1 MCFSYS
7 DSKIFFQLVWVG
19 YGSLWIAFEIVI
31 QNEILHFFYIIY

>member
-31 QNEILHFFYIIY
+31 QNEIFYYISFI